1 MTILSVAR
9 GAPYCQAATPRT
21 TQYRKQEGGCS
32 FPAAPCSL
40 AVTRGKTRG
49 AQEHLPDVLISSE
62 HRAALPSPG
71 CLKTHLRLLSRILPS
86 ACP

>member
-1 MTILSVAR
+1 MTIVSIAQ

-21 TQYRKQEGGCS
+21 AHYTIYKARGRLQS
-32 FPAAPCSL
+32 FSAAPCSL
-40 AVTRGKTRG
+40 AVTVGNTKG

-71 CLKTHLRLLSRILPS
+71 CLKTHLRLLSRIP
-86 ACP
+86 P